1 MSLTGL
7 EQPMGD
13 ESSSKHL
20 PSTTGSTSAESAV
33 KRRGWVSADFFT
45 HNYRVSGAVDVRR
58 LPLADQLNDRTTSY
72 LMLEDAYVS
81 PIDRPGDI
89 TASYAIAALRKE
101 NVTMAVLVSKEDGMS
116 KKQSYGSYY
125 GTSLKN
131 VFITVP
137 QFEVRGFLRT
147 VGKFDLHALLA
158 TGTDRFMPLLD
169 STTFASLKPEIQFDG
184 GMILV
189 NKDAVGVMCVQEDE

>member
-1 MSLTGL
+1 MADATPHRRLRVGATDSASS
-7 EQPMGD
+7 EQI
-13 ESSSKHL
+13 
-20 PSTTGSTSAESAV
+20 V
-33 KRRGWVSADFFT
+33 KRRGWVAADFFT
-45 HNYRVSGAVDVRR
+45 HSYRISGSVDVRR

-89 TASYAIAALRKE
+89 TASYAMAALRKE
-101 NVTMAVLVSKEDGMS
+101 NITMAVLVSRDDGLS
-116 KKQSYGSYY
+116 KKHSYGSYY
-125 GTSLKN
+125 GMSLKN
-131 VFITVP
+131 VFLTVP
-137 QFEVRGFLRT
+137 QFEVRGLLQI

-169 STTFASLKPEIQFDG
+169 GTTFASIKPDIQFDG

-189 NKDAVGVMCVQEDE
+189 NKDSVGVMCIMEDE

>member
-1 MSLTGL
+1 MT
-7 EQPMGD
+7 D
-13 ESSSKHL
+13 ESSLRRLGTRKAEAMS
-20 PSTTGSTSAESAV
+20 GESAV
-33 KRRGWVSADFFT
+33 KRHGWVTADFFT
-45 HNYRVSGAVDVRR
+45 HSYRISGAVDVRR

-89 TASYAIAALRKE
+89 TASYAVAALRKE
-101 NVTMAVLVSKEDGMS
+101 NITMTILAHKDDGLS
-116 KKQSYGSYY
+116 KKQSYGSYF

-137 QFEVRGFLRT
+137 QFEVRGFLQIA
-147 VGKFDLHALLA
+147 GKFDLHALLA
-158 TGTDRFMPLLD
+158 TGTDRFMPLVD
-169 STTFASLKPEIQFDG
+169 STTFASVKPKIQFDG

-189 NKDAVGVMCVQEDE
+189 NKDAVGVMCIKEDAE

>member
-1 MSLTGL
+1 MADATPHGRLRVGATDSASS
-7 EQPMGD
+7 EQV
-13 ESSSKHL
+13 
-20 PSTTGSTSAESAV
+20 V
-33 KRRGWVSADFFT
+33 KRRGWAAADFFT
-45 HNYRVSGAVDVRR
+45 HSYRISGSVDVRR

-89 TASYAIAALRKE
+89 TASYAMAALRKE
-101 NVTMAVLVSKEDGMS
+101 NITMAVLVSRDDGMS
-116 KKQSYGSYY
+116 KKHSYGSYF
-125 GTSLKN
+125 GMSLKN
-131 VFITVP
+131 VFLTVP
-137 QFEVRGFLRT
+137 QFEVRGLLQI

-169 STTFASLKPEIQFDG
+169 GTTFASIKPEIQFDG

-189 NKDAVGVMCVQEDE
+189 NKDVVGVMCIMEDE

>member
-1 MSLTGL
+1 M
-7 EQPMGD
+7 ED
-13 ESSSKHL
+13 A
-20 PSTTGSTSAESAV
+20 TTRKNPQSYSNASPTADQAV
-33 KRRGWVSADFFT
+33 KRRGWVLADFFT
-45 HNYRVSGAVDVRR
+45 HSYRVSGSVDVRR

-72 LMLEDAYVS
+72 LLLEDAYVS

-89 TASYAIAALRKE
+89 TASYAIAALRKP
-101 NVTMAVLVSKEDGMS
+101 NINMAVLVSKDDGLS
-116 KKQSYGSYY
+116 KKQSYGSYF
-125 GTSLKN
+125 GTSLRN

-137 QFEVRGFLRT
+137 QFEVRGFLQT

-169 STTFASLKPEIQFDG
+169 GTTFASLKPEIQFDG

-189 NKDAVGVMCVQEDE
+189 NKDAVGVMCVRDED

>member
-1 MSLTGL
+1 M
-7 EQPMGD
+7 EDVQPV
-13 ESSSKHL
+13 KRI
-20 PSTTGSTSAESAV
+20 STSSTSSEHAV
-33 KRRGWVSADFFT
+33 RRRGWVSTDFFT
-45 HNYRVSGAVDVRR
+45 HSYRISGSVDVRR

-101 NVTMAVLVSKEDGMS
+101 NITMAVLSSKEDGLS
-116 KKQSYGSYY
+116 KKQSYGSYF
-125 GTSLKN
+125 GTNLRN
-131 VFITVP
+131 VFITIP
-137 QFEVRGFLRT
+137 QFEVRGFLQT

-158 TGTDRFMPLLD
+158 TGTDRFMPLLEG
-169 STTFASLKPEIQFDG
+169 TTFASSKPEIQFDG

-189 NKDAVGVMCVQEDE
+189 NKDAVGVMCVQEED

>member
-1 MSLTGL
+1 MDDKPSLKRL
-7 EQPMGD
+7 VASKP
-13 ESSSKHL
+13 SSI
-20 PSTTGSTSAESAV
+20 PADQTV
-33 KRRGWVSADFFT
+33 KRRGWVTADFFT
-45 HNYRVSGAVDVRR
+45 NSYRISGSVDARR
-58 LPLADQLNDRTTSY
+58 LPLADQMNDRTSSY

-89 TASYAIAALRKE
+89 TASYPIAALRKV
-101 NVTMAVLVSKEDGMS
+101 NITMAVLANKEDGLS
-116 KKQSYGSYY
+116 KKQSYGSYF

-137 QFEVRGFLRT
+137 QFEVRGFLQV

-158 TGTDRFMPLLD
+158 TGTDLFIPVLD
-169 STTFASLKPEIQFDG
+169 GTTFASLKPDIQFDG

-189 NKDAVGVMCVQEDE
+189 NKDTVGVMCMSEED

>member
-1 MSLTGL
+1 MESRSSLKRIGT
-7 EQPMGD
+7 D
-13 ESSSKHL
+13 
-20 PSTTGSTSAESAV
+20 STDSAV
-33 KRRGWVSADFFT
+33 VDQSVRRRGWVTVDFFT
-45 HNYRVSGAVDVRR
+45 HSYRVSGSVDVHR

-89 TASYAIAALRKE
+89 TASYSVAALRKE
-101 NVTMAVLVSKEDGMS
+101 NITMAVLASKEDGLS
-116 KKQSYGSYY
+116 KKQSYGSYF
-125 GTSLKN
+125 GTSLRN

-137 QFEVRGFLRT
+137 QFEVRGFLQI

-169 STTFASLKPEIQFDG
+169 GTTFASLKPDIQFDG

-189 NKDAVGVMCVQEDE
+189 NKDAVGVMCVQEED

>member
-1 MSLTGL
+1 MTEPAGL
-7 EQPMGD
+7 KRLGTEREIALGADQ
-13 ESSSKHL
+13 
-20 PSTTGSTSAESAV
+20 AV
-33 KRRGWVSADFFT
+33 KRKGWVTVDFFT
-45 HNYRVSGAVDVRR
+45 HSYRISGAVDVRR

-89 TASYAIAALRKE
+89 TASYAAAALRKE
-101 NVTMAVLVSKEDGMS
+101 NVTMAVLASKEDGLS
-116 KKQSYGSYY
+116 KKQSYGSYF

-137 QFEVRGFLRT
+137 QFEVRGFLQV

-158 TGTDRFMPLLD
+158 TGTDRFMPLVD
-169 STTFASLKPEIQFDG
+169 GTTFASIKPDIQFDG

-189 NKDAVGVMCVQEDE
+189 NKDAVGVMCIREDE

>member
-1 MSLTGL
+1 MDKSSHKRTGT
-7 EQPMGD
+7 GK
-13 ESSSKHL
+13 SSGLSD
-20 PSTTGSTSAESAV
+20 PSV
-33 KRRGWVSADFFT
+33 KRRGWVTGDFFT
-45 HNYRVSGAVDVRR
+45 HSYRVSGAVDVRR

-72 LMLEDAYVS
+72 LLLEDAYVS

-101 NVTMAVLVSKEDGMS
+101 NVTMVVLVEKEDGLS
-116 KKQSYGSYY
+116 KKESYGSYF
-125 GTSLKN
+125 GTSLRS

-137 QFEVRGFLRT
+137 QFEIRGFLRM

-169 STTFASLKPEIQFDG
+169 GTTFASFNTDFQFNG

-189 NKDAVGVMCVQEDE
+189 NKDVLGTMCVEEVE